1 MNLAQSYE
9 QTGQL
14 DQAIAQYTLLK
25 NYAGFTNQASLGLA
39 RMYMAKKDPNQARMI
54 YQELLSSLE
63 NAPDPVLKSQVEARL
78 AVLDA
83 DNTAILPQAEEST
96 E

>member
-1 MNLAQSYE
+1 
-9 QTGQL
+9 
-14 DQAIAQYTLLK
+14 
-25 NYAGFTNQASLGLA
+25 
-39 RMYMAKKDPNQARMI
+39 MAKKDPNQARMI
-54 YQELLSSLE
+54 YQELLGSLE